1 MKIAIN
7 GRFLTQDIT
16 GVQRVAYNFSEELI
30 KQAPEYHAD
39 LTVYSPMEII
49 QESMFQTLAPQKLY
63 SAKPYLLF
71 WEQFKLPSQV
81 KKTKEFLLNFG
92 NLAPLFGSKKQAVM
106 IHDLAFLRHPEWFS
120 KVFSFYYRLIIPI
133 IAKRSAFIMTVS
145 KFSKKEIMKTL
156 KIKDDKIIVLPLWLN
171 TEFEQEVNKVINPNK
186 DSYVLTV
193 ASLDPRKNYTALLRS
208 FVGLNR
214 KDINLYA
221 VGGSSKNFAQD
232 AEWTVFREHSS
243 ISFLGRCEDKEL
255 IQLYN
260 RALFYCS
267 MSFYEGFGLP
277 TLEAMACGCPLLLSD
292 IPPHREVAGDA
303 AIYADPNNPYEIQE
317 KMTEMMN
324 NVELRKELVKKGKE
338 RVLLFQKD
346 KTLKILWDKLK
357 FYA

>member
-7 GRFLTQDIT
+7 GRFLTQYTT

-30 KQAPEYHAD
+30 KQAPAHYAD
-39 LTVYSPMEII
+39 ITVYAPIETI
-49 QESMFQTLAPQKLY
+49 QDSMCQILNPKKLY

-71 WEQFKLPSQV
+71 WEQIKLPAQV

-92 NLAPLFGSKKQAVM
+92 NVAPLYSLKKQAVM
-106 IHDLAFLRHPEWFS
+106 IHDLAFLRHPKWFS
-120 KVFSFYYRLIIPI
+120 KAFSCYYRLVMPI
-133 IAKRSAFIMTVS
+133 IVKHAAFIMTVS
-145 KFSKKEIMKTL
+145 EFSKKEIIDTL
-156 KIKDDKIIVLPLWLN
+156 KIKSDKIVVLPLWLN
-171 TEFEQEVNKVINPNK
+171 TDFEQEIKKPSSMDKN
-186 DSYVLTV
+186 SYILTV
-193 ASLDPRKNYTALLRS
+193 ASLDPRKNYKSLLQS
-208 FVGLNR
+208 FIGLNR
-214 KDINLYA
+214 TDMSLYA
-221 VGGSSKNFAQD
+221 VGGSSKNFARD
-232 AEWTVFREHSS
+232 EEWTLFREHSS

-292 IPPHREVAGDA
+292 IPPHREVAGDT
-303 AIYADPNNPYEIQE
+303 AIYADPNNPYDIQE

-346 KTLKILWDKLK
+346 NTLKILWDKLRY
-357 FYA
+357 YA

>member
-7 GRFLTQDIT
+7 GRFLTQHTT

-30 KQAPEYHAD
+30 KKSTVYHSD
-39 LTVYSPMEII
+39 VVVYSPMEII
-49 QESMFQTLAPQKLY
+49 QESMCQILAPKKLY
-63 SAKPYLLF
+63 SEKPYLLF
-71 WEQFKLPSQV
+71 WEQIKLPAHV

-92 NLAPLFGSKKQAVM
+92 NVAPLSGSKKQAVM

-133 IAKRSAFIMTVS
+133 VAKRSAFIMTVS
-145 KFSKKEIMKTL
+145 EFSKREIIKTL
-156 KIKDDKIIVLPLWLN
+156 KIKQDKVIVLPLWLN
-171 TEFEQEVNKVINPNK
+171 TDFEQEITKPTNSDR

-193 ASLDPRKNYTALLRS
+193 ASLDPRKNYTTLLHS
-208 FVGLNR
+208 FIGLNR
-214 KDINLYA
+214 KDMNLYA
-221 VGGSSKNFAQD
+221 VGGSSKNFARD
-232 AEWTVFREHSS
+232 EEWISFREHSS

-303 AIYADPNNPYEIQE
+303 AIYVDPNNPYEIQE

-324 NVELRKELVKKGKE
+324 NIELRKELVKKGKE

-346 KTLKILWDKLK
+346 KTLKILWDKLRY
-357 FYA
+357 YA

>member
-7 GRFLTQDIT
+7 GRFLTQHTT

-30 KQAPEYHAD
+30 KKSTVYHSD
-39 LTVYSPMEII
+39 VVVYSPMEII
-49 QESMFQTLAPQKLY
+49 QESMCQILAPKKLY

-71 WEQFKLPSQV
+71 WEQMKLPSHI

-92 NLAPLFGSKKQAVM
+92 NIAPLFGLKKQAVM
-106 IHDLAFLRHPEWFS
+106 IHDVAFLRHPKWFS
-120 KVFSFYYRLIIPI
+120 KAFSFYYRLIMPM
-133 IAKRSAFIMTVS
+133 IAKHAAFIMTVS
-145 KFSKKEIMKTL
+145 EFSKKEIVETL
-156 KIKDDKIIVLPLWLN
+156 KIKQDKVIVLPLWLN
-171 TEFEQEVNKVINPNK
+171 TDFEQEITKPTNSDR

-193 ASLDPRKNYTALLRS
+193 ASLDPRKNYTTLLQS

-214 KDINLYA
+214 KDMNLYA

-232 AEWTVFREHSS
+232 EEWILFREHSS

-267 MSFYEGFGLP
+267 VSFYEGFGLP

-303 AIYADPNNPYEIQE
+303 AIYVDPNNPYEIQE

-346 KTLKILWDKLK
+346 NTLKILWDKLNY
-357 FYA
+357 YA